1 MATITENEIQ
11 EKIEEKVLETIDAL
25 SARANAARAAALVS
39 LRNLLQRRYLAHL
52 LSSQRVTLADHV
64 TRALRR
70 GKDGERKAAAAVAP
84 ILALQVNTNV
94 NVI

>member
-1 MATITENEIQ
+1 M
-11 EKIEEKVLETIDAL
+11 
-25 SARANAARAAALVS
+25 S